1 MTLEAIQACNSGP
14 IDSYKGYGLVIVQ
27 LIGALVGASITAYL
41 LTGFITLF
49 MRGRLNGI
57 NGSEEDLN
65 KAGNAMW
72 FRASIVA
79 LVVLAASGLVRL
91 LRARLSH
98 TD

>member
-1 MTLEAIQACNSGP
+1 MT
-14 IDSYKGYGLVIVQ
+14 IVQ

-57 NGSEEDLN
+57 NGSTEDLS
-65 KAGNAMW
+65 KARNAMW

-79 LVVLAASGLVRL
+79 FLVLAAVGLSQVAQGATIAYGLIFLAGGVLVVWEFWR
-91 LRARLSH
+91 RPRS
-98 TD
+98 